1 MQKRNRSNFV
11 PQVSTT
17 VKKQAVED
25 AQYDSM
31 SNYSDYCSKEP
42 DYTFFRQVD
51 YYWLFDKQLKFSKR
65 PGFYLQDELE
75 VKDYL
80 KMKKMNRKNLTK
92 FLKRI

>member
-1 MQKRNRSNFV
+1 
-11 PQVSTT
+11 
-17 VKKQAVED
+17 
-25 AQYDSM
+25 M
-31 SNYSDYCSKEP
+31 SSYSDYCSKEP

-80 KMKKMNRKNLTK
+80 KMKKINRKNLTK
-92 FLKRI
+92 FLKRIQRNKKIEGVVDMSIFDS